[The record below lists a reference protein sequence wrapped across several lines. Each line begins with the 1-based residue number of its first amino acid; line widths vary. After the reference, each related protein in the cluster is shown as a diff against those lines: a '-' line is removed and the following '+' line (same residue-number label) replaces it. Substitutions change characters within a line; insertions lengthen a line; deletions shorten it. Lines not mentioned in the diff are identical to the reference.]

1 MSASELLCVFFLFVL
16 WLFCFLHLVMFVVVF
31 WVVCC
36 SCLKSLGVWAKSQH
50 CCWNRGMSF
59 ATSLGMYWGGKTFI
73 DPGQSGQ
80 VQRQHC
86 AHQST
91 ALLRHRG
98 GTGSSGL
105 LGRGPPEV
113 EKFRVGVHQATVQ
126 LGKVL
131 TQLGKEPFQWA
142 LREGLVQQLAAC
154 RLPAVDEGTGAER
167 AGSPFVEEGRQKLV
181 VKSLSP
187 AATAATVAR
196 PPALRQA
203 ATAFHPP
210 CPPRP
215 AASTFGLA
223 HSAWDTT

>member
-1 MSASELLCVFFLFVL
+1 
-16 WLFCFLHLVMFVVVF
+16 
-31 WVVCC
+31 
-36 SCLKSLGVWAKSQH
+36 
-50 CCWNRGMSF
+50 MSF

-73 DPGQSGQ
+73 DPGQKWTS
-80 VQRQHC
+80 
-86 AHQST
+86 ST
-91 ALLRHRG
+91 ATASTPVHTRPSAVTAQLTASALVKVALLRHRG

-223 HSAWDTT
+223 HSA